1 MSVIIKQKFTL
12 EEISQRKQEVLQ
24 DIRIQ
29 HQVIADTTQE
39 IFAPLMPSAHQGE
52 SSLIKK
58 FNTGMAIFDGVMVG
72 MKLLKSIRKV
82 FRKNRY

>member
-1 MSVIIKQKFTL
+1 MSTPIKQKFTL
-12 EEISQRKQEVLQ
+12 EDISQRKQEVLQ

-29 HQVIADTTQE
+29 HEIIAETTQE
-39 IFAPLMPSAHQGE
+39 IFAPLFPSSSQGH

-72 MKLLKSIRKV
+72 IKIFKSIRKT
-82 FRKNRY
+82 FRF